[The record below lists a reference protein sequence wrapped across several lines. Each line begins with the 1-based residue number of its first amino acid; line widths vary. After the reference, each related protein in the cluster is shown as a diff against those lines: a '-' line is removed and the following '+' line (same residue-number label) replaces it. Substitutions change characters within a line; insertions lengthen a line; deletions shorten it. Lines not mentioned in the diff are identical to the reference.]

1 MPGSG
6 PGATLYGFSLT
17 TPTQELPSMT
27 RSLAL
32 AAAIS
37 LALGA
42 CNGQAPEAKPAAQAP
57 DAATATPAASENPLL
72 VASTLPFQA
81 PPFDKIKDAD
91 YLPAFDEGMKQHL
104 AEVRKIADNA
114 EPATFENTLEPLER
128 SGETLGRVA
137 HIFFGL
143 VQADTNDAR
152 QKIQE
157 EVAPKLAAHQDEISL
172 DPKLFARIK
181 TIYDQRDSLKLDA
194 EQKRLAERTYDEFV
208 RAGANL
214 SDADKATM
222 RKLNIEETT
231 LSTKFHTT
239 LVAAAAAG
247 AVVVDDKAKLDGMSD
262 GDIASAAQDA
272 AARKLDGKWLLAL
285 QNTTQQPELASLKD
299 RELRAKILEAS
310 ETRTEHND
318 ANDTRKTIQRLAQ
331 LRAQKAKLLGFD
343 TYAAYSLGD
352 QMAKTPDQ
360 ALKLL
365 TDTVPAATAKA
376 RSEIAEMQKV
386 IDSQKGGFKLTASD
400 WDFYAEQVR
409 KAKYDLDES
418 QIKPYFELDNVLQNG
433 VFYAA
438 TQLYGITFKERKDI
452 PVYNPDVRVFEVFD
466 KDGSSL
472 ALWYCDYYKRDSKSG
487 GAWMDVFVDQN
498 GLTGTKPVV
507 YNVANFTKPAPGQ
520 AALLSFDDVTTMFHE
535 FGHALHG
542 MFSKVKYPSISGTST
557 SRDFVEFPSQFN
569 EHWATDPKV
578 FANYAK
584 HYKTGELMPQALVD
598 KIKAARTF
606 NSGYA
611 TTEYLSAALLDM
623 AWHTLPADAPLQDV
637 DKFEAD
643 ALKKYKVDLAE
654 VPPRYRSS
662 YFDHI
667 WGGGYS
673 AGYYAYFWSEVLDDD
688 AFEWFKEH
696 GGLTAENGQVF
707 RDKILSRGNT
717 VDLAT
722 LYRDFRGKDPS
733 VEPLL
738 ENRGLK

>member
-1 MPGSG
+1 MSRN
-6 PGATLYGFSLT
+6 FV
-17 TPTQELPSMT
+17 
-27 RSLAL
+27 L

-37 LALGA
+37 LALAA
-42 CNGQAPEAKPAAQAP
+42 CTGNTPEAVTEKTPTTAPAAA
-57 DAATATPAASENPLL
+57 ENPLL
-72 VASTLPFQA
+72 VASTLPFGA
-81 PPFDKIKDAD
+81 PMFDKIKDAD
-91 YLPAFDEGMKQHL
+91 YLPAFEEGMKQHL
-104 AEVRKIADNA
+104 AEMRKIADNP
-114 EPATFENTLEPLER
+114 EPATFENTIEAQER
-128 SGETLGRVA
+128 TGETLSRVSR
-137 HIFFGL
+137 IFFSL
-143 VQADTNDAR
+143 VQADTNPAR

-157 EVAPKLAAHQDEISL
+157 EIAPKLAAHQDEIAL
-172 DPKLFARIK
+172 DPKLFARVK
-181 TIYDQRDSLKLDA
+181 AVYDARATLKLDPV
-194 EQKRLAERTYDEFV
+194 QLRLVERDYQEMV
-208 RAGANL
+208 RAGAQL
-214 SDADKATM
+214 SDADKDVM
-222 RKLNIEETT
+222 RKLNVEETT
-231 LSTKFHTT
+231 LSTDFHNK

-247 AVVVDDKAKLDGMSD
+247 AVQVDDKAKLDGLSE
-262 GDIASAAQDA
+262 GDIASAADA
-272 AARKLDGKWLLAL
+272 AKERKLDGKWLLAL
-285 QNTTQQPELASLKD
+285 QNTTQQPVLASLKD
-299 RELRAKILEAS
+299 RELRAKVLEAS
-310 ETRTEHND
+310 ETRTEHGD
-318 ANDTRKTIQRLAQ
+318 VNDTRKIVQRLAQ

-343 TYAAYSLGD
+343 TYAAYSLAD
-352 QMAKTPDQ
+352 QMAITPDK

-376 RSEIAEMQKV
+376 RSEIVKMQAV
-386 IDSQKGGFKLTASD
+386 IDAQQGGFKLAASD

-409 KAKYDLDES
+409 KAEFDLDES
-418 QIKPYFELDNVLQNG
+418 QIKPYFELDNVLHNG

-438 TQLYGITFKERKDI
+438 TQMYGITFKERKDL
-452 PVYNPDVRVFEVFD
+452 PVYNPDMKVYEVFD

-472 ALWYCDYYKRDSKSG
+472 ALFYTDYFKRDSKSG
-487 GAWMDVFVDQN
+487 GAWMDVFVEQD
-498 GLTGTKPVV
+498 GLTGAKPVV
-507 YNVANFTKPAPGQ
+507 FNVCNFTKPAAGQ
-520 AALLSFDDVTTMFHE
+520 PALLSFDDVTTLFHE

-542 MFSKVKYPSISGTST
+542 IFSKVKYPSLAGTST

-569 EHWATDPKV
+569 EHWASDPKV

-584 HYKTGELMPQALVD
+584 HYKTGEPMPQALVD
-598 KIKAARTF
+598 KIKKAAKF
-606 NSGYA
+606 NSGYG
-611 TTEYLSAALLDM
+611 TTEYLSAALLDL

-643 ALKKYKVDLAE
+643 ALKKFKVDLAE
-654 VPPRYRSS
+654 VPPRYRTS

-696 GGLTAENGQVF
+696 GGMTAENGQIF